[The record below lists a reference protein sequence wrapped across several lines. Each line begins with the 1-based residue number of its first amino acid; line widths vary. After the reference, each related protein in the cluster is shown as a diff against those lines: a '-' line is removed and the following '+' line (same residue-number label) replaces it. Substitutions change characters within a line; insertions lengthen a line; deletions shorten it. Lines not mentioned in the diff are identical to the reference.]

1 MSDGISLNSPGFLD
15 ALRFPWAALRSGRPI
30 PRPIGRILPGRWSDA
45 FSLATL
51 FWLGLGLTGLGLTG
65 LGLTGLG
72 IAPDRAA

>member
-1 MSDGISLNSPGFLD
+1 M
-15 ALRFPWAALRSGRPI
+15 
-30 PRPIGRILPGRWSDA
+30 PGRWSGA

-72 IAPDRAA
+72 LTGLGIAPGRAA